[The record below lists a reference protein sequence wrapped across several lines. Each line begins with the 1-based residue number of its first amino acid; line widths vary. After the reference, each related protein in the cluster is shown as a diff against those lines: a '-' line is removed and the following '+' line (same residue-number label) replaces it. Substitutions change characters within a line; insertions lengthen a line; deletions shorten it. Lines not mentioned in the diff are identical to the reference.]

1 MKRTRPPSTLRSRA
15 KGHGRI
21 GQGGATLIEGLI
33 AIVIFGFAVLGM
45 INLQANMMRYNANGQ
60 IRAQASF
67 YAEQLIGLAMAD
79 PGNVRC
85 YTVGNIGPCGSPV
98 AAAMVNDWQDLVL
111 AELPGAASKLPDA
124 TYDPATR
131 RFRLVMQ
138 WQRENEDTMNN
149 LTVETV
155 VQP

>member
-1 MKRTRPPSTLRSRA
+1 MKRTCPPPTPPVLRPDRL
-15 KGHGRI
+15 
-21 GQGGATLIEGLI
+21 QCGATLIEGLI

-45 INLQANMMRYNANGQ
+45 VGLQANMMRYNSNAQ

-67 YAEQLIGLAMAD
+67 YAEQLLGLAMAD

-85 YTVGNIGPCGSPV
+85 YTVGNLGPCGSAV
-98 AAAMVNDWQDLVL
+98 AAAMVSDWEDLVL
-111 AELPGAASKLPDA
+111 ADLPGASSNLPEA
-124 TYDPATR
+124 TYDAATR
-131 RFRLVMQ
+131 RFRLVIR
-138 WQRENEDTMNN
+138 WQREQEDTMNN

>member
-1 MKRTRPPSTLRSRA
+1 MRPTFTTPRLRRPPANRY
-15 KGHGRI
+15 RI
-21 GQGGATLIEGLI
+21 RQSGATLIEGLI

-45 INLQANMMRYNANGQ
+45 ISLQANMMRYNANGQ

-67 YAEQLIGLAMAD
+67 YAEQLLGLAMAD

-85 YTVGNIGPCGSPV
+85 YTVGNAGPCGSAV
-98 AAAMVNDWQDLVL
+98 AAAMVTDWEDLVL
-111 AELPGAASKLPDA
+111 AELPGATANPPEA
-124 TYDPATR
+124 TYDAATR

-138 WQRENEDTMNN
+138 WQREQEDTMNN